1 MKNETKKPAPV
12 KCAEIAAKAAAIAK
26 AKTAFTPPAKAPAP
40 AKPADK
46 PKPEAAKPAPAPKPT
61 TPPAKPAAPSDDE
74 TGRAWRDM
82 ANRHAVE
89 MAALGLTATPPKG
102 VPCVRFVSGLYVPV
116 AKAADYRATV
126 DRHRE
131 ERAKMRDVPA
141 TARGVYREELRT
153 FKGDEIAALY
163 ELGLPH
169 IADKAGIAVP
179 VIRGNRAL
187 AEAWRSALEDVA
199 PGKVSQIVTV
209 RALGKP
215 KPQTAPQTA
224 PAAQAPKPTTP
235 QKAPPKPATAAASSK
250 GKSTAPT
257 AAKPSQAAQ
266 KPADEK
272 PKGLGMVAKI
282 EAKADAKPAKAKPKK

>member
-1 MKNETKKPAPV
+1 MKAKQKPDTPATK
-12 KCAEIAAKAAAIAK
+12 AEAVEKVIKARAAAIGIDPKKVFVGVVGAK
-26 AKTAFTPPAKAPAP
+26 PEAKPQTAPAP
-40 AKPADK
+40 AAKPAEKAKPDKPATPADK
-46 PKPEAAKPAPAPKPT
+46 PAA
-61 TPPAKPAAPSDDE
+61 PAAPSDEE

-82 ANRHAVE
+82 AKRHAAE
-89 MAALGLTATPPKG
+89 MAALGVAVSPPKG
-102 VPCVRFVSGLYVPV
+102 VPCLRFVSGLYVPV

-169 IADKAGIAVP
+169 IADKGGVAVP

-187 AEAWRSALEDVA
+187 AEAWRSALEEVA

-215 KPQTAPQTA
+215 KPADKPKQT
-224 PAAQAPKPTTP
+224 AQAP
-235 QKAPPKPATAAASSK
+235 AV
-250 GKSTAPT
+250 
-257 AAKPSQAAQ
+257 QA
-266 KPADEK
+266 DR
-272 PKGLGMVAKI
+272 PKGMGMVAKI
-282 EAKADAKPAKAKPKK
+282 EAKAAAKPAKAKPKK

>member
-1 MKNETKKPAPV
+1 MKAKQKPDTPATK
-12 KCAEIAAKAAAIAK
+12 AEAVEKVIKARAAAIGIDPKKVFVGVVGAK
-26 AKTAFTPPAKAPAP
+26 SDGKPAEKPKPAAQAP
-40 AKPADK
+40 KPADK
-46 PKPEAAKPAPAPKPT
+46 PKPEAKPAQA
-61 TPPAKPAAPSDDE
+61 PAAPSDDE

-89 MAALGLTATPPKG
+89 MAALGVTVSPPKG
-102 VPCVRFVSGLYVPV
+102 VPCLRFVSGLYVPV

-141 TARGVYREELRT
+141 TARGVYCEELRA

-187 AEAWRSALEDVA
+187 AEAWRDAL
-199 PGKVSQIVTV
+199 
-209 RALGKP
+209 
-215 KPQTAPQTA
+215 
-224 PAAQAPKPTTP
+224 QA
-235 QKAPPKPATAAASSK
+235 
-250 GKSTAPT
+250 
-257 AAKPSQAAQ
+257 
-266 KPADEK
+266 
-272 PKGLGMVAKI
+272 V
-282 EAKADAKPAKAKPKK
+282 